1 MEINEEQYKILIEL
15 IEDKIF
21 MEQDVN
27 RVEGLE
33 EDEYPLELKNLLY
46 ILTV

>member
-1 MEINEEQYKILIEL
+1 MEINEEQYRILVEL

-33 EDEYPLELKNLLY
+33 EDEYLLELKNLLY

>member
-33 EDEYPLELKNLLY
+33 EDEYLLELKNLLY

>member
-1 MEINEEQYKILIEL
+1 MEINEEQYRILIEL

-33 EDEYPLELKNLLY
+33 EDEYLLELKNLLY